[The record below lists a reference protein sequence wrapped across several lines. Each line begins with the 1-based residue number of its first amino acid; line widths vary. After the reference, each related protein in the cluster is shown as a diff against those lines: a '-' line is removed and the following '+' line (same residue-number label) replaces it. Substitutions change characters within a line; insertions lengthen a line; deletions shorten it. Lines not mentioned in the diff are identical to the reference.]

1 MMKVLFLSAWYPN
14 KYDAMSG
21 LFVRKHAEAVSK
33 CCDVK
38 VLYVHPDKS
47 LNDFQ
52 ISVSVENGITE
63 IFIYYPVNLLGTEN
77 MLTKFYNYLKAYH
90 IGFKI
95 VHESGFS
102 PDIVHANILTRTG
115 FIAYLY
121 KIWKKVPYVITEHWS
136 RYLPIRNSYR
146 GLFRK
151 TLTKLVVK
159 NAQAVFPVSENLRT
173 AMLNHKLKNPN
184 YTVISNSV
192 DPCFANEI
200 KPQPR
205 IKKRMLHVS
214 CFDELAKNVRGILN
228 ATYELSK
235 KRTDFELVLVGNGI
249 DFDEIYQYAQ
259 SLNFEPGILKFTGEK
274 TPSEVAEW
282 FYNSDFFVLFSNYEN
297 SPVVV
302 AESLFCGKPLI
313 STNVG
318 GISEHVNSTNGILIP
333 AGDENALIQ
342 NMDYMLDHFQE
353 YNSEE
358 IKAAARQKFS
368 MESIGNLLSEQY
380 KHCVK

>member
-1 MMKVLFLSAWYPN
+1 
-14 KYDAMSG
+14 
-21 LFVRKHAEAVSK
+21 
-33 CCDVK
+33 
-38 VLYVHPDKS
+38 
-47 LNDFQ
+47 
-52 ISVSVENGITE
+52 
-63 IFIYYPVNLLGTEN
+63 
-77 MLTKFYNYLKAYH
+77 
-90 IGFKI
+90 
-95 VHESGFS
+95 
-102 PDIVHANILTRTG
+102 
-115 FIAYLY
+115 
-121 KIWKKVPYVITEHWS
+121 VPYVITEHWS
-136 RYLPIRNSYR
+136 RYLPIRNSYK

-151 TLTKLVVK
+151 KLTKFVVK

-173 AMLNHKLKNPN
+173 AMLNHKLENLN
-184 YTVISNSV
+184 YTVINNTV
-192 DPCFANEI
+192 DPCFAIEI

-205 IKKRMLHVS
+205 TKKRILHVS

-235 KRTDFELVLVGNGI
+235 KRNDFELVLIGNGI

-318 GISEHVNSTNGILIP
+318 GISEHVNDSNGILIP

-342 NMDYMLDHFQE
+342 NIDYMLDHFQE
-353 YNSEE
+353 FNSEE
-358 IKAAARQKFS
+358 IKAVARQKFS
-368 MESIGNLLSEQY
+368 MESIGNLLYEQY
-380 KHCVK
+380 KQCVK